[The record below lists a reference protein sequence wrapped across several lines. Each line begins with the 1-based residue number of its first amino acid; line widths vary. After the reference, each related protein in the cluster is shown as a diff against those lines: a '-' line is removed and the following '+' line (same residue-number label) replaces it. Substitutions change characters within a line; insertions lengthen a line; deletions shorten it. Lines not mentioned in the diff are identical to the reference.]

1 MQRKIMAL
9 TESDKVVL
17 TKYPIAPSKCV
28 VCLRSSDG
36 QLEFID
42 FQMSLDIYGS
52 VNICVDCIR
61 SVAPLVGLVAGEL
74 VIGADEQVRNL
85 VEMNRELVENNE
97 RLNSTLDSLLN
108 LRPDL
113 KQRDLP
119 VDAESDSD
127 SEPDN
132 QQLELELTV
141 EGRDDRKSSKS
152 NASRG
157 SKNPAFT
164 TDEGN
169 ISFNL

>member
-1 MQRKIMAL
+1 MSL

-28 VCLRSSDG
+28 VCLRSSNG
-36 QLEFID
+36 ELNFID

-74 VIGADEQVRNL
+74 LLGADEQIRNL
-85 VEMNRELVENNE
+85 VEINRELVDNNE
-97 RLNSTLDSLLN
+97 RLNATLDSLIK

-119 VDAESDSD
+119 ADERAETDSSTD
-127 SEPDN
+127 ERQLTLDVAVERTDN
-132 QQLELELTV
+132 
-141 EGRDDRKSSKS
+141 RKSAKQDAGGRLKDIVKS
-152 NASRG
+152 S
-157 SKNPAFT
+157 
-164 TDEGN
+164 TD
-169 ISFNL
+169 FDL